1 LPENIFTVKDFIVS
15 VVVFVD
21 YHLQQAAFSAVT
33 PWGYD
38 DEVKEHPEV
47 EVPEKLQGQFAKKA
61 PVTTG

>member
-1 LPENIFTVKDFIVS
+1 VS

-21 YHLQQAAFSAVT
+21 YHRQQAASSAET
-33 PWGYD
+33 PG